1 LTDPQAPAPRDVA
14 AREASKTAVGV
25 ALLRLAHQLID
36 AEPRILDDPVA
47 IALAGPEVIEAVRAR
62 ADELQVPATRA
73 LRAHVLLRSRYA
85 EDCLAEA
92 YDRGV
97 RQYVVLG
104 AGGDTFAYRQPAW
117 ARDLRVIEVDHP
129 ASQQQKRARLA
140 ASRVVV
146 PANVE
151 FAAVDFETVSLAEG
165 LVRAGFDLAR
175 PAFFSWL
182 GVTMYLT
189 EDAVDAVLAFVGA
202 LADDTEIVFTFAQ
215 RPTDDPRDEGRRQMA
230 KQAAEV
236 GEPWLSYF
244 EPVDLTRKLEGFGFS
259 TVSFLHP
266 SDAERKY
273 FAGRADALPAPRRA
287 TICRATV

>member
-1 LTDPQAPAPRDVA
+1 MTGPETPAPRDVA

-47 IALAGPEVIEAVRAR
+47 ISLAGPEVIEAVRAR
-62 ADELQVPATRA
+62 ADELQVPAARA
-73 LRAHVLLRSRYA
+73 LRAHVVLRSRYA

-117 ARDLRVIEVDHP
+117 ARDLRIIEVDHP
-129 ASQQQKRARLA
+129 ASQQHKRDRLA
-140 ASRVVV
+140 SSGVAV
-146 PANVE
+146 PANVR
-151 FAAVDFETVSLAEG
+151 FAPVDFEIVSLAEG
-165 LVRAGFDLAR
+165 LMRAGLDRTR

-189 EDAVDAVLAFVGA
+189 EDAVNAVLAFVGA
-202 LADDTEIVFTFAQ
+202 LPDETEIVFTFAQ
-215 RPTDDPRDEGRRQMA
+215 QPSEDPRDDGRRLIAQ
-230 KQAAEV
+230 QAADV

-244 EPVDLTRKLEGFGFS
+244 DPVDLARKLEGFGFS
-259 TVSFLHP
+259 TASFLHP
-266 SDAERKY
+266 SEAERKY
-273 FAGRADALPAPRRA
+273 FSDRSDGLPAPRRA
-287 TICRATV
+287 SICRATV